1 MALKTA
7 NESQSKTL
15 QSILGGNIQMDEEEK
30 ISKVKALFDATAAP
44 SATRDLIQH
53 HSHLADIKLEK
64 LTMNEDQKNHFRDLK
79 RWLINRT
86 Y

>member
-1 MALKTA
+1 
-7 NESQSKTL
+7 
-15 QSILGGNIQMDEEEK
+15 MDKEEK
-30 ISKVKALFDATAAP
+30 ICKVKALFEATGAH
-44 SATRDLIQH
+44 SDTGDLIQH
-53 HSHLADIKLEK
+53 HSHLADIELEK